1 MADSLQTKNLSQSI
15 RLNYLC
21 NRQKLCS
28 LRNILLRSGFQMVVR
43 EPMRKEF
50 IFVAVLSLIYVAAGQ
65 TQNPSKDAGSQ
76 QAMPD
81 VDHGMSNMQDMPMGR
96 DDEHGDAGAHVMHSM
111 EGHMDMGPHMKMTA
125 VRQAK
130 TGDAERAQQVVEAA
144 RRTSEKYK
152 DYHTALADGFEI
164 FLPNVPQKMYHF
176 TNRGYALE
184 AEFHFNPEHP
194 TSLLYEKHGSDYKL
208 IGVMYTAPKRFTED
222 QLDERI
228 PLSITQ
234 WHEHVNFCAPP
245 KDRRAELFK
254 LHPEFGLRGSI
265 TTQEACDA
273 AGGKF
278 RPVIFNWMV
287 HVYPFEQDKAN
298 IWSVERQHGDMD

>member
-1 MADSLQTKNLSQSI
+1 ML
-15 RLNYLC
+15 
-21 NRQKLCS
+21 
-28 LRNILLRSGFQMVVR
+28 
-43 EPMRKEF
+43 KESTF
-50 IFVAVLSLIYVAAGQ
+50 LAVLILFNLAWGQ
-65 TQNPSKDAGSQ
+65 SSSTTPSSQ
-76 QAMPD
+76 QSMPGMD
-81 VDHGMSNMQDMPMGR
+81 MSTNHDMSNMKDMPMGADK
-96 DDEHGDAGAHVMHSM
+96 DDSAAGAHVMHSM

-125 VRQAK
+125 LRQAK
-130 TGDAERAQQVVEAA
+130 PGDEKRAHQVAEAA
-144 RRTSEKYK
+144 RRASEKYR
-152 DYHTALADGFEI
+152 DYHAALADGFQI

-208 IGVMYTAPKRFTED
+208 IGVMYTAPKQFTED
-222 QLDERI
+222 ELDERI

-254 LHPEFGLRGSI
+254 PHPEFGLRGSI
-265 TTQEACDA
+265 ATQEACDA
-273 AGGKF
+273 AGGTF

-287 HVYPFEQDKAN
+287 HVYPFEKDQAS
-298 IWSVERQHGDMD
+298 IWSVERQHGDAD